1 MWWHDKRT
9 DPPGSSAH
17 WGARRWVDA
26 PPAPVAS
33 AHRRILAPGRIMRA
47 AAALVIAALA
57 GGCFQPLYGE
67 QSPTGGPV
75 LRDQLSAVEV
85 LNIAAPKGSD
95 ESRIAVEIRNALIY
109 DFTGGGYPAPPTH
122 RLRISMSSTR
132 ASIIVDVNTSRPDV
146 ENYGLNATY
155 TLTEIATGK
164 IVVTGTT
171 FARVSYDIPGQEQRY
186 ARVRG
191 LRDAELRAAKV
202 VADNIRSRLA
212 SYFIAGT

>member
-1 MWWHDKRT
+1 MWWHDKCT
-9 DPPGSSAH
+9 DRSGFST
-17 WGARRWVDA
+17 GG
-26 PPAPVAS
+26 
-33 AHRRILAPGRIMRA
+33 GRIAAHGRLIRA
-47 AAALVIAALA
+47 AAALAIAALA

-75 LRDQLSAVEV
+75 LRDQLSARGG
-85 LNIAAPKGSD
+85 LPIQAPKRTHRTPVAGQ
-95 ESRIAVEIRNALIY
+95 IRNALLY

-122 RLRISMSSTR
+122 RLKISMTSTR

-146 ENYGLNATY
+146 ENYALNATY

-171 FARVSYDIPGQEQRY
+171 FARVSYDIPGQEQRF
-186 ARVRG
+186 ARGRG

-202 VADNIRSRLA
+202 VADNIRSRLS
-212 SYFIAGT
+212 SYLIAGT